1 MSDTNPRS
9 SGWLGLWCLL
19 VGVILLATGLF
30 FVIGGYKLVSLGG
43 KLVFPYCRG
52 YYPAR
57 RDSVFPPQVVRG
69 VAVCSGIRGYPDLGT
84 V

>member
-30 FVIGGYKLVSLGG
+30 FVIGGYKLVSGEAGISL
-43 KLVFPYCRG
+43 LRG

>member
-1 MSDTNPRS
+1 MSNTNPRS

-30 FVIGGYKLVSLGG
+30 FVIGGYKLVSLGEAG
-43 KLVFPYCRG
+43 ISLLPG